1 MEELISTFIDSS
13 LNVKIIF
20 IGFNKLSNVH
30 SDANEALVLR
40 LSRIRSI
47 N

>member
-1 MEELISTFIDSS
+1 MEELISTFIDSR

-20 IGFNKLSNVH
+20 NGLNKLSNVH
-30 SDANEALVLR
+30 SGANEVLVLR